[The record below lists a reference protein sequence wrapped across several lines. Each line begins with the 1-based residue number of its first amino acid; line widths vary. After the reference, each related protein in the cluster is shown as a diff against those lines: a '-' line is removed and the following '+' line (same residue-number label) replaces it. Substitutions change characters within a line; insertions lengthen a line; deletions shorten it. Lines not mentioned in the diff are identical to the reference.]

1 MAALQP
7 DHIDLITLYRND
19 NPVAT
24 KGVQR
29 QLLR

>member
-7 DHIDLITLYRND
+7 GHIDLITLDRND
-19 NPVAT
+19 NPIAT